1 MVKAI
6 KLHEDDNVA
15 SVFDTVESGSTV
27 LVMDKKGNS
36 HELKVLQEIP
46 YGHKI
51 AIEPI
56 AVGQQVT
63 KYGEEIG
70 LATVQIAVGAHV
82 HVHNIESI
90 RGRGDWAKA
99 EQNKGEER

>member
-6 KLHEDDNVA
+6 KLNDKDNVA
-15 SVFDTVESGSTV
+15 SVFDQVGAGSVVT
-27 LVMDKKGNS
+27 VMDKKGTGFDIRVN
-36 HELKVLQEIP
+36 QNIP

-51 AIEPI
+51 ALVVISPGERI
-56 AVGQQVT
+56 I

-70 LATVQIAVGAHV
+70 VSVSEIKPGDHV
-82 HVHNIESI
+82 HVHNIESL

-99 EQNKGEER
+99 DAQRGEDK